1 MSLRNEVFEKYE
13 IAGKIAR
20 EVREE
25 VGQLVH
31 PGTSVIGICEKTE
44 ALIRQKGAR
53 PAFPCNVSIN
63 HVAAHYTSPPN
74 DRSIIPTKALVKVDI
89 GVHLDGYIADT
100 AITVCSDPE
109 YENLVHASKEALEVA
124 VDTIVADIST
134 AKLGRAIQKKIKS
147 FGCKP
152 VSNLTGHQIGRYLIH
167 TGKSIPNVSHIVGS
181 KIREGDII
189 AVEPFVTLDNAAG
202 KVREGDISTIFR
214 FVKRRS
220 VKKASAMQLL
230 RYIEENFKTLPF
242 SERWLGSFPEKER
255 RADFRDLLRS
265 KCLMAYPIFVEAS
278 GKPVSQAEHTV
289 LVTKEGCLVL
299 T

>member
-74 DRSIIPTKALVKVDI
+74 DRT
-89 GVHLDGYIADT
+89 
-100 AITVCSDPE
+100 
-109 YENLVHASKEALEVA
+109 KEALEVA